1 VTVRNKLAKLQEYDL
16 IEYEG
21 PAQNRVYRVRDEAIE
36 PPVDDLG
43 LNQHL
48 AE

>member
-1 VTVRNKLAKLQEYDL
+1 MGLWNSYKKLWTKPLAKLQEY
-16 IEYEG
+16 
-21 PAQNRVYRVRDEAIE
+21 
-36 PPVDDLG
+36 DLG